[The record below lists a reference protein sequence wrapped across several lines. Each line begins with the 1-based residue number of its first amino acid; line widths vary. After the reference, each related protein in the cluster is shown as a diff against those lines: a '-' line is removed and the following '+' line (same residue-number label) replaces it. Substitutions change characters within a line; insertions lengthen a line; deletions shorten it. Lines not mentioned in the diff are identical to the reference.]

1 MDKSMLKNMFSSERI
16 SISDNSCYIS
26 EQKKTQICN
35 ALEKLNFSS
44 QIITFIK
51 EFAGVSIGIKIDK
64 HLFQYFHV
72 ILPNTASINSS
83 ERIEIGRVDC
93 CGQKLSVNFDNLKK
107 CYYLGENSLI
117 ASNEDELFKYLLSE
131 DSILSVRILPKTVQ
145 LLKNAGWYE
154 GRTIDIN
161 NITVKFQSDGIL
173 LTESQKCFLQEF
185 GGITGVDSNDE
196 GFIIYDSIRKP
207 KCVRD
212 NIVYFTPKIPSPKD
226 MHSYDSFNIIAYNN
240 NIDMLRVG
248 EAGNGLIPI
257 WISTEGKLFRDDGEQ
272 LGRTV
277 MEGLQ
282 TILLN

>member
-26 EQKKTQICN
+26 EQRKTQICN

-64 HLFQYFHV
+64 HMFQYFHV

-117 ASNEDELFKYLLSE
+117 TSNEDELFKYLLSE
-131 DSILSVRILPKTVQ
+131 DSILPVRILPKTVQ
-145 LLKNAGWYE
+145 L
-154 GRTIDIN
+154 
-161 NITVKFQSDGIL
+161 
-173 LTESQKCFLQEF
+173 
-185 GGITGVDSNDE
+185 
-196 GFIIYDSIRKP
+196 
-207 KCVRD
+207 
-212 NIVYFTPKIPSPKD
+212 
-226 MHSYDSFNIIAYNN
+226 
-240 NIDMLRVG
+240 
-248 EAGNGLIPI
+248 
-257 WISTEGKLFRDDGEQ
+257 
-272 LGRTV
+272 
-277 MEGLQ
+277 
-282 TILLN
+282 